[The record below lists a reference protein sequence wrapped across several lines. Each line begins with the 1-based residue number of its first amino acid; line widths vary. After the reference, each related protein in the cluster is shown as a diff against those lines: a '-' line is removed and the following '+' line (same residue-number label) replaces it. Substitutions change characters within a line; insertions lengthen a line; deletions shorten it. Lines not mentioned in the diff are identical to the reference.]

1 MADKKAKEKDPIDI
15 VHQNAIHVE
24 TILKEHRCQK
34 LYKNF
39 SINPYILN
47 EKKEISVEV
56 IHFSDWN

>member
-34 LYKNF
+34 LYKKF
-39 SINPYILN
+39 SINPYKKRMRIMRFYSILFA
-47 EKKEISVEV
+47 I
-56 IHFSDWN
+56 D